1 MRRRKRRV
9 ILHPKGGL
17 VLPKGRN
24 SRRFGMKTV
33 TALDLRKKLGSVL
46 NDVSRKGEQ
55 VVISRANKPLAVLI
69 SLDEYEEKVLNK
81 NRERKLEN
89 ISTEMDRWK
98 KRHLKETVNIDIV
111 KAIREVREGR

>member
-1 MRRRKRRV
+1 
-9 ILHPKGGL
+9 
-17 VLPKGRN
+17 
-24 SRRFGMKTV
+24 MKTV

-89 ISTEMDRWK
+89 VSTEMDRWK